1 MNFRYFLFILAL
13 LFFINNF
20 VMSMDNTF
28 KIRGTLPWHNFLSGP
43 TSWNERDYKEYLNRM
58 QELDLNLIAFHC
70 YTGGA
75 ERYVNYVEPMI
86 KIRYR
91 NVLPEAGFDTG
102 ITARWGYRPL
112 MLRDYAFETG
122 KLFPGG
128 DKYFGADCAINAI
141 SNEDRYEKAQS
152 LMRRVMEMAHEKNIK
167 FAMGFEFGVYPPEFA
182 SITPRGYNISGTL
195 LPDPTHPSS
204 IEILRL
210 TIDDLLEAYPKIDY
224 IWLWLHEHTGFVG
237 KAKLKGKF
245 LSLYNVNKQYFAQS
259 GNKDAV
265 FTGIWALEF
274 IKQAHHYIS
283 KKAPEVRI
291 VISGWGGGNQLP
303 IVLTG
308 LDQAL
313 PNDIIFSCLNPN
325 QGWAPQIEILTDI
338 SKNREVW
345 GIPWLEG
352 DEKLW
357 HMQPRVTLMR
367 DQVQLAYKQNLDGVL
382 AIHWRTKETE
392 LNLSAFSKFAHD
404 PQNSP
409 AVESIYQEYC
419 EKNFG
424 KKAADVLISDLVS
437 MDTEQW
443 LNEPNSPVYFP
454 YNPKWGRITPK
465 LQAKLDVLMQ
475 KFESVYQS
483 ESDKIHKENLYWWI
497 SNLRFTLLLDEIGR
511 KIEPIYNLKEAWILG
526 EEGKKFST
534 REIKELK
541 MEFYEAPLEELF
553 DTFRDRRL
561 TRGELGVLSS
571 VNQRLWLQYKDLYDF
586 LDNIS
591 GEK

>member
-1 MNFRYFLFILAL
+1 
-13 LFFINNF
+13 
-20 VMSMDNTF
+20 MSKDSAF

-43 TSWNERDYKEYLNRM
+43 TAWNEKDYEAYLDRM

-112 MLRDYAFETG
+112 MLEEYAFNTG
-122 KLFPGG
+122 NLF
-128 DKYFGADCAINAI
+128 KEKKIFGAECALGAMN
-141 SNEDRYEKAQS
+141 NQERYEKAQS
-152 LMRRVMEMAHEKNIK
+152 LMHRVMEMAHERNIK

-210 TIDDLLEAYPKIDY
+210 TIDDLIKAYPKIDY
-224 IWLWLHEHTGFVG
+224 IWLWLHEHTGFIGNVRLRG
-237 KAKLKGKF
+237 RF
-245 LSLYNVNKQYFAQS
+245 ESLYDSEKHFFIDS
-259 GNKDAV
+259 GNEDAI
-265 FTGIWALEF
+265 FTGVWALEF
-274 IKQAHHYIS
+274 IKQAHKYIS
-283 KKAPEVRI
+283 KKAPQVKI

-303 IVLTG
+303 IVLAG

-313 PNDIIFSCLNPN
+313 PKEIIFSCLNPN
-325 QGWAPQIEILTDI
+325 QGWDPQINIFENI

-352 DEKLW
+352 DAKLW

-367 DQVQLAYKQNLDGVL
+367 DQVKLAHSQNLDGVL

-392 LNLSAFSKFAHD
+392 LNLSTFAKFAND
-404 PQNSP
+404 PQDS
-409 AVESIYQEYC
+409 ASVESIYQTYC
-419 EKNFG
+419 EENFG
-424 KKAADVLISDLVS
+424 TNAANALRADLVN
-437 MDTEQW
+437 MDKEQW

-454 YNPKWGRITPK
+454 YKPQWGRISPK
-465 LQAKLDVLMQ
+465 LQTRLAALLK
-475 KFESVYQS
+475 KFESAHRSVSGQKY
-483 ESDKIHKENLYWWI
+483 KNNLYWWI
-497 SNLRFTLLLDEIGR
+497 ANLRFTLLLDEIGR
-511 KIEPIYNLKEAWILG
+511 KIEPVYNLREKWILEAEG
-526 EEGKKFST
+526 EMSIEK
-534 REIKELK
+534 EIKKLK
-541 MEFYEAPLEELF
+541 KEFSEAPIEELF
-553 DTFRDRRL
+553 NTFRDRSL
-561 TRGELGVLSS
+561 TRGEFGVLSS
-571 VNQRLWLQYKDLYDF
+571 VNQRLWLQYKDLDDF
-586 LDNIS
+586 IKMIS
-591 GEK
+591 GDK